1 MRKRNLF
8 TGDVSYQQR
17 WSLDFST
24 PATEQRHQ
32 ADTARLVSPQLVY
45 LTCLFTAAALLQV
58 GPKAL
63 TVAVCLLLCSSLQGR
78 DVYRLRLAWSLP
90 VLLLSYLVW
99 QEDQQWSET
108 EELLRQFPGFLASKG
123 HTGFFTIR
131 QWPAAVLF
139 AVGEGAVFVAFSG
152 VVWTKLAGP
161 AVLYLG
167 LYCYLQK
174 DLKDLW
180 TLADSFRRSDQHHK
194 DILNG
199 AIEAYFVTDLEG
211 VVLYTNTAGRHLAA
225 ALNVPAIRYG
235 YSSLFLLFQEE
246 NAVKLQDILK
256 SSARLE
262 ADEKELIIKRLPA
275 GPLDVRQVRGLGVQ
289 VRSQPFT
296 WREKPAILFA
306 FEDVSLYIARRL
318 FLTSIYRQLHT
329 SVIEFSKE
337 LEVLHKMK
345 HSISAKELFSFYQL
359 HTEYGNSLL
368 LQYYILGRVEMRK
381 EPFHLRTEVENV
393 MEFVSFRAYH
403 RNIDLYLTREE
414 GFPAAVYADK
424 LRHTQLLTNLLTFVV
439 DQAKEGSEVGLY
451 CAVGGAQEG
460 EFILSYRVNFSTTKL
475 TQADL
480 EELLVTRKGETR
492 RRGLNEVIELTENF
506 GVGILVFDMLL
517 QVLRGVVSMAY
528 VEGRPGKATIMFT
541 VPVQTHSS
549 TVQSTPLTLSTGKQT
564 ASPLSTRWKA
574 GNLHFLSSASLPEF
588 SVGSAPKLKRGQ
600 SDMQVIPPRKLSS
613 RVSGEIERF
622 SPQPPPLSTHPA
634 GFRSE
639 LSSSSSSS
647 SESAEEP
654 AIIEGRSRD
663 SLQIRQLELSEH
675 SQRASFA
682 AHDPPRRP
690 HLSQKILVV
699 DENPYVRRILKTAA
713 ARNGYTDC
721 DEAKDKTE
729 ALQMYRVMSLQESLY
744 AAIFVTTGKASGVG
758 ESLVRDFRSL
768 ETASDFPRT
777 LVCGIPAVTGSEA
790 ALYDC
795 FSKVYAVTRP
805 SSESELREVLRK
817 AAGH

>member
-24 PATEQRHQ
+24 PVTEQRYQ
-32 ADTARLVSPQLVY
+32 ADTTRLVNPQLIY
-45 LTCLFTAAALLQV
+45 LTCFLAAAALLEV
-58 GPKAL
+58 GAKAL
-63 TVAVCLLLCSSLQGR
+63 AVAVGLVLCSTLQGR
-78 DVYRLRLAWSLP
+78 DVYQVRLAWSVP
-90 VLLLSYLVW
+90 ALLLSYLLW
-99 QEDQQWSET
+99 EKDPQWSET
-108 EELLRQFPGFLASKG
+108 EELLRQFPGFLASKS
-123 HTGFFTIR
+123 HSGFFTIR
-131 QWPAAVLF
+131 HWPAALVF

-152 VVWTKLAGP
+152 VAWTTIAVP
-161 AVLYLG
+161 ALLYLG
-167 LYCYLQK
+167 LHCYLQK
-174 DLKDLW
+174 DFKDLW

-211 VVLYTNTAGRHLAA
+211 TVLYTNTAGRHLAA
-225 ALNVPAIRYG
+225 ALNVPSIRYG
-235 YSSLFLLFQEE
+235 SISLFSLFQEE
-246 NAVKLQDILK
+246 NVVKLQDLLK
-256 SSARLE
+256 SSARRE
-262 ADEKELIIKRLPA
+262 PDEKELIIKRLPA

-296 WREKPAILFA
+296 WREKPAVLFA

-318 FLTSIYRQLHT
+318 FLTSIYRQLHM
-329 SVIEFSKE
+329 SVMEFSE
-337 LEVLHKMK
+337 QLEILHRMK

-359 HTEYGNSLL
+359 HTQYGNSLL

-393 MEFVSFRAYH
+393 MEFVSFHAYQS
-403 RNIDLYLTREE
+403 NIDLYLTREE

-439 DQAKEGSEVGLY
+439 DQAKEGSEVALY
-451 CAVGGAQEG
+451 CAVGGAQES
-460 EFILSYRVNFSTTKL
+460 EFILSYRVNFSTMKL

-480 EELLVTRKGETR
+480 EELLVSRKGETR

-517 QVLRGVVSMAY
+517 LVLRGAVTMAY

-541 VPVQTHSS
+541 VPVQTHPSA
-549 TVQSTPLTLSTGKQT
+549 VPSTPLTLSTGKQT

-574 GNLHFLSSASLPEF
+574 GNLHFLSSASLPDF
-588 SVGSAPKLKRGQ
+588 SIGSAPKMKRGQ
-600 SDMQVIPPRKLSS
+600 SDMHVLPSRRLSS
-613 RVSGEIERF
+613 QASGEIERF
-622 SPQPPPLSTHPA
+622 SPQPPPLSQHPA
-634 GFRSE
+634 GLQSGV
-639 LSSSSSSS
+639 SSSSSSAS
-647 SESAEEP
+647 DEEP
-654 AIIEGRSRD
+654 LNADARSRA
-663 SLQIRQLELSEH
+663 SQPVRHSEA
-675 SQRASFA
+675 SEQPQRASFPP
-682 AHDPPRRP
+682 HDQFHRA

-699 DENPYVRRILKTAA
+699 DENPYVRRILKAA
-713 ARNGYTDC
+713 AAKNGYTDC

-744 AAIFVTTGKASGVG
+744 AAIFVTTGKPSGAG
-758 ESLVRDFRSL
+758 ESIVREFRCV
-768 ETASDFPRT
+768 EAASDFPRT
-777 LVCGIPAVTGSEA
+777 LVCGIPAVSGSEA

-795 FSKVYAVTRP
+795 FSKN
-805 SSESELREVLRK
+805 
-817 AAGH
+817 